1 MRLNPRAPALL
12 LTCSILL
19 VSLVT
24 LAPNAAAARGRIAIF
39 DVIDRSGA
47 IDASLLDSLT
57 RTLRSEAR
65 RVRYQPID
73 KASQD
78 AALGR
83 LRQAKACSDEAR
95 CAVATARDLRASAM
109 LTVVLTRSGSDY
121 ALNAELITPRTEAT
135 LKAAHATAP
144 ATPQDGLEDRLQ
156 SAMRTLTA
164 ELFAAGESG
173 TTSAGPA
180 RVNRS
185 ELAERRREQRQ
196 LLAQQREAARAQRD
210 VQARRNTYWIYG
222 LSAALTAGIAGSLGA
237 VYLTKSIGDAEDK
250 AAQATSP
257 SALQTAN
264 DEAKSART
272 KGIVMLGIAGL
283 AAAAATW
290 LLLSIPSASPQ
301 VAGVQ
306 LDGLPTPAPLVG
318 QGGGLGGLG
327 LSWGGSF

>member
-12 LTCSILL
+12 LTCSIIL

-24 LAPNAAAARGRIAIF
+24 LSPKAAAARGRVAVF

-65 RVRYQPID
+65 RTRYQPID

-121 ALNAELITPRTEAT
+121 ALNAELINPRSEAT
-135 LKAAHATAP
+135 LKAAQATAP

-164 ELFAAGESG
+164 ELFAGDSG

-196 LLAQQREAARAQRD
+196 MLAQQRQAARAQRD
-210 VQARRNTYWIYG
+210 VQARRNTHWIYG

-250 AAQATSP
+250 AAKATSP

-283 AAAAATW
+283 AAGVATW
-290 LLLSIPSASPQ
+290 LLLSMPSASTQ

-318 QGGGLGGLG
+318 QGGGIGGLG